1 MEEKEMK
8 KSFKYYAIAWL
19 VALAVFNSVLA
30 IVTANTVGFE
40 NVKGSFWFALALINL
55 SFVVQLLCARS
66 AFSGDADKL
75 FLSIPLI
82 RVSIIGTIVVFLVG
96 FVFLLI
102 NSIPV
107 WVTSVVCIIVVG
119 INVFAVIR
127 AKAAAELVHDKDA
140 QIKQQTSFIRNI
152 TADAQI
158 LLGTAKTEGEKK
170 QLTDLYEAFRYS
182 DPMSSPELK
191 SIEEDIL
198 YQFISLKKEYSDEKV
213 GELLNLIKSRNI
225 RCKSLK

>member
-8 KSFKYYAIAWL
+8 KNFKYYAIAWG
-19 VALAVFNSVLA
+19 VMLAVFNSVLI

-40 NVKGSFWFALALINL
+40 NVKGLFWFTFALINL

-75 FLSIPLI
+75 FLNIPLI
-82 RVSIIGTIVVFLVG
+82 RVSIIGTIVLFFIGLA
-96 FVFLLI
+96 FLLI
-102 NSIPV
+102 NSIPA
-107 WVTSVVCIIVVG
+107 WITAVVCIIIVVV
-119 INVFAVIR
+119 NAFAVIR
-127 AKAAAELVHDKDA
+127 AKAAADIVHDKDV

-158 LLGTAKTEGEKK
+158 LLNSARTEDEKK
-170 QLTDLYEAFRYS
+170 HLTDIYEALRYS
-182 DPMSSPELK
+182 DPMSCPELK
-191 SIEEDIL
+191 SIEEDIQ
-198 YQFISLKKEYSDEKV
+198 YHFISLKKEYSDEKV